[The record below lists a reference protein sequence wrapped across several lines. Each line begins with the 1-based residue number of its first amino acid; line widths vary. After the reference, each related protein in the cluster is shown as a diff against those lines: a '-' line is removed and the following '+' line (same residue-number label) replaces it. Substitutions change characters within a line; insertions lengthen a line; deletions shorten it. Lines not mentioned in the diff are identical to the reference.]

1 MYTDL
6 FRALANPANPPR
18 HPLLAALLYNFCPA
32 SAKWWL
38 AGALPVIPYDPVW
51 HALEDCSAGRVLK
64 DAVRDYGLES
74 MWDDARAYLG
84 SIKDYRASYRNVHA
98 PELSP
103 LFSPARLSQG
113 ERFGLQEAFANFG
126 GDWRN
131 FYRYL
136 HARFFLIPDW
146 GRRSGLDESQ
156 VSIRVRK
163 MPVRFAL
170 GFVRKSIQW
179 ETWAIQART
188 GGVKRLL
195 LGLLFGRGQEQDA
208 MRFFLTQR
216 AGPDEGSWNVTPE
229 VIGLER
235 SGLVV
240 PYRPA
245 LSDAQMEALVEKH
258 IQLAEHGPH
267 PALHALRQPSMCR
280 ACGFR
285 AQCFTP
291 EEQLSPLVIRT
302 FERNIP

>member
-6 FRALANPANPPR
+6 FRAAANPANPPR

-32 SAKWWL
+32 AAKWWL

-74 MWDDARAYLG
+74 LWEDAKAYLG
-84 SIKDYRASYRNVHA
+84 SIKDYRASYRHIQA

-113 ERFGLQEAFANFG
+113 ERFGLHDAFQNFG

-136 HARFFLIPDW
+136 HARFFIIPDW

-163 MPVRFAL
+163 MPVRFVL

-195 LGLLFGRGQEQDA
+195 LGLLFGMGQEQDA
-208 MRFFLTQR
+208 MRFLLTQR
-216 AGPDEGSWNVTPE
+216 SGPEEGSWNVIPE
-229 VIGLER
+229 VVGLER

-267 PALHALRQPSMCR
+267 PALHALRQPSLCR
-280 ACGFR
+280 VCGFR
-285 AQCFTP
+285 AQCFTL